1 MPGANS
7 REGHDMRETGQEH
20 KGKASGSLLPAKK
33 RSVKE
38 MAVERIARSAAS
50 VVDSI
55 KNKNKINP
63 ESKVETRV
71 YTHAYILGD
80 EEGIGKHMTK
90 RE

>member
-1 MPGANS
+1 MSGANS
-7 REGHDMRETGQEH
+7 REGHDMRETGQGP

-50 VVDSI
+50 VVESI

-63 ESKVETRV
+63 
-71 YTHAYILGD
+71 GD
-80 EEGIGKHMTK
+80 DGSS
-90 RE
+90 